1 MWQVE
6 KPFIE
11 RIHFIIVCAVC
22 FVLSIVGIVMI
33 LSYLVDLMDYSIDD
47 GSLKIKEKPDPPIT
61 GGIIIGTGAFVGVC
75 LLIARLTKAVKDMPP
90 T

>member
-11 RIHFIIVCAVC
+11 HIHFIIACAIC
-22 FVLSIVGIVMI
+22 SILLLVGIVMV
-33 LSYLVDLMDYSIDD
+33 LVYLAELINYSIND
-47 GSLKIKEKPDPPIT
+47 GSLKIKEKPDPPIN
-61 GGIIIGTGAFVGVC
+61 GGIVIGAGAFVGVC
-75 LLIARLTKAVKDMPP
+75 LLIAKSTNAVKDMP

>member
-11 RIHFIIVCAVC
+11 RIHFIGACAVC
-22 FVLSIVGIVMI
+22 LILLLVGIGMV
-33 LSYLVDLMDYSIDD
+33 LSYLVDLMDYSVDD
-47 GSLKIKEKPDPPIT
+47 GSLKIKEKPDPPVT
-61 GGIIIGTGAFVGVC
+61 GGIIVGTGAFVGVC
-75 LLIARLTKAVKDMPP
+75 LLIAKLTNAVKDMPP